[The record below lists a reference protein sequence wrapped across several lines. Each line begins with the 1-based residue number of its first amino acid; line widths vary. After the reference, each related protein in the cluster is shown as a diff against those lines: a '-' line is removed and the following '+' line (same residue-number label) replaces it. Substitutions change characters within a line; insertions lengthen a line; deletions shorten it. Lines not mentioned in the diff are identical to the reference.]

1 MNNEFHYM
9 YPPNQF
15 GSMPMAASLGGYS
28 NGSGTPVL
36 MGTPADHQ
44 QLSMMQQHAYTP
56 AFSKPSSASA
66 MSAGCLSRII
76 SDQNSIIYYHND
88 QDGSFNEHNVRQM
101 VTADGTVFVEHI
113 TGYNLVYVPNNRPIQ
128 QILGSVGLHKNGHS
142 LHGTLGK
149 TISKKNSRMS
159 REHSAKPSNK
169 FIMYRSFKSKELRE
183 SNPDISQTEISCMTA
198 SLWKNESDEVK
209 KKFQNE
215 YLKLKQE
222 YDLKENM
229 MHEAERALSIA
240 QRKWQSGDHAGGL
253 RIARKSHALYPT
265 ELSGRLVEQYSKECV
280 SDEKPA
286 ASAGTS
292 SNTASA
298 SGTPQPAS
306 QKEGLRNRKA
316 AADSDTQRTY
326 TKEQVSA
333 VKKVMKIKDDY
344 YKVLAIERT
353 ATEVEIKKAYR
364 KSALAFHP
372 DKNTAPGADEAFKLV
387 AHAFTV
393 LSDKDKRAHYDRFG
407 AESRGGG
414 PSYSAQQQHAAFN
427 GMFGNSRHRT
437 AEDEISPED
446 LFNMFFGGDF
456 GQFNVQFGPNGGIPR
471 SGVRFGRGPV
481 FNQRGAQA
489 QGGGQTTGLWASCM
503 QMLPILLLIF
513 SFFATSIVSLL
524 FGGDSTPNFAFE
536 RTARYSN
543 SR

>member
-1 MNNEFHYM
+1 ME
-9 YPPNQF
+9 
-15 GSMPMAASLGGYS
+15 
-28 NGSGTPVL
+28 V
-36 MGTPADHQ
+36 
-44 QLSMMQQHAYTP
+44 
-56 AFSKPSSASA
+56 
-66 MSAGCLSRII
+66 
-76 SDQNSIIYYHND
+76 
-88 QDGSFNEHNVRQM
+88 
-101 VTADGTVFVEHI
+101 
-113 TGYNLVYVPNNRPIQ
+113 NR
-128 QILGSVGLHKNGHS
+128 
-142 LHGTLGK
+142 
-149 TISKKNSRMS
+149 
-159 REHSAKPSNK
+159 
-169 FIMYRSFKSKELRE
+169 
-183 SNPDISQTEISCMTA
+183 D
-198 SLWKNESDEVK
+198 
-209 KKFQNE
+209 
-215 YLKLKQE
+215 
-222 YDLKENM
+222 
-229 MHEAERALSIA
+229 EAERALSIA

-543 SR
+543 SRVTNARNV

>member
-1 MNNEFHYM
+1 ME
-9 YPPNQF
+9 
-15 GSMPMAASLGGYS
+15 
-28 NGSGTPVL
+28 V
-36 MGTPADHQ
+36 
-44 QLSMMQQHAYTP
+44 
-56 AFSKPSSASA
+56 
-66 MSAGCLSRII
+66 
-76 SDQNSIIYYHND
+76 
-88 QDGSFNEHNVRQM
+88 
-101 VTADGTVFVEHI
+101 
-113 TGYNLVYVPNNRPIQ
+113 NR
-128 QILGSVGLHKNGHS
+128 
-142 LHGTLGK
+142 
-149 TISKKNSRMS
+149 
-159 REHSAKPSNK
+159 
-169 FIMYRSFKSKELRE
+169 
-183 SNPDISQTEISCMTA
+183 D
-198 SLWKNESDEVK
+198 
-209 KKFQNE
+209 
-215 YLKLKQE
+215 
-222 YDLKENM
+222 
-229 MHEAERALSIA
+229 EAERALAIA

-292 SNTASA
+292 SNTPSA

-414 PSYSAQQQHAAFN
+414 PSYSAQQQQHAAFN
-427 GMFGNSRHRT
+427 GMFGNSRYRT

-489 QGGGQTTGLWASCM
+489 QDGGQTTGLWASCM

-524 FGGDSTPNFAFE
+524 FGGDSTPSFAFE

-543 SR
+543 SRVTNARNVVYWVNSNEFSKSALDRTPSQLWQFEREVEVEYISQLQRRCRQEREHKRNQIYLSQGWFGLGSDKKRLETAHAIPLPACDELRRFR

>member
-1 MNNEFHYM
+1 M
-9 YPPNQF
+9 
-15 GSMPMAASLGGYS
+15 GYS
-28 NGSGTPVL
+28 
-36 MGTPADHQ
+36 
-44 QLSMMQQHAYTP
+44 
-56 AFSKPSSASA
+56 
-66 MSAGCLSRII
+66 
-76 SDQNSIIYYHND
+76 
-88 QDGSFNEHNVRQM
+88 
-101 VTADGTVFVEHI
+101 
-113 TGYNLVYVPNNRPIQ
+113 LVYVPNNRPIQ
-128 QILGSVGLHKNGHS
+128 QILGGVGLHKNGHS
-142 LHGTLGK
+142 TNGTLGK
-149 TISKKNSRMS
+149 TISKKSSRMS

-183 SNPDISQTEISCMTA
+183 INPDISQTEISCMTA
-198 SLWKNESDEVK
+198 SLWNNESDEVK
-209 KKFQNE
+209 ERFQNE

-222 YDLKENM
+222 YDIKENM
-229 MHEAERALSIA
+229 MRPGGRKLAEQNTTYVNRDEAERALAIA
-240 QRKWQSGDHAGGL
+240 QLKWQSGDHAGGL

-286 ASAGTS
+286 VSTGTS
-292 SNTASA
+292 SMPSS
-298 SGTPQPAS
+298 SGTPQAAS
-306 QKEGLRNRKA
+306 QKEGLRNRK
-316 AADSDTQRTY
+316 ADSDTQRTY
-326 TKEQVSA
+326 TKEQLSA

-353 ATEVEIKKAYR
+353 ATEAEVKKAYR

-407 AESRGGG
+407 AESRGG
-414 PSYSAQQQHAAFN
+414 PSHSAQQQHAAFN
-427 GMFGNSRHRT
+427 GVFGNARHRT

-471 SGVRFGRGPV
+471 SGVRFGRRPA
-481 FNQRGAQA
+481 FQRGAQA
-489 QGGGQTTGLWASCM
+489 QDGQTGVWASCM

-524 FGGDSTPNFAFE
+524 FGGDSTPSFAFE
-536 RTARYSN
+536 RTSRYSN
-543 SR
+543 SRVTNARNVVYWVNSNEFSKSALDRAPAQLWQFERDVEVEYISQLQRRCRQEREHKRNQIYLSQGWFGLGSDKKRLETAHAIPLPACDELRRFR

>member
-66 MSAGCLSRII
+66 MSA
-76 SDQNSIIYYHND
+76 
-88 QDGSFNEHNVRQM
+88 
-101 VTADGTVFVEHI
+101 VFVEHI

-215 YLKLKQE
+215 YLKLKQ
-222 YDLKENM
+222 D
-229 MHEAERALSIA
+229 
-240 QRKWQSGDHAGGL
+240 GDHAGGL

-543 SR
+543 SRVTNARN

>member
-1 MNNEFHYM
+1 ME
-9 YPPNQF
+9 
-15 GSMPMAASLGGYS
+15 
-28 NGSGTPVL
+28 V
-36 MGTPADHQ
+36 
-44 QLSMMQQHAYTP
+44 
-56 AFSKPSSASA
+56 
-66 MSAGCLSRII
+66 
-76 SDQNSIIYYHND
+76 
-88 QDGSFNEHNVRQM
+88 
-101 VTADGTVFVEHI
+101 
-113 TGYNLVYVPNNRPIQ
+113 NR
-128 QILGSVGLHKNGHS
+128 
-142 LHGTLGK
+142 
-149 TISKKNSRMS
+149 
-159 REHSAKPSNK
+159 
-169 FIMYRSFKSKELRE
+169 
-183 SNPDISQTEISCMTA
+183 D
-198 SLWKNESDEVK
+198 
-209 KKFQNE
+209 
-215 YLKLKQE
+215 
-222 YDLKENM
+222 
-229 MHEAERALSIA
+229 EAERALSIA

-503 QMLPILLLIF
+503 QMLPILLLVF

-543 SR
+543 SRVTNARNVVYWVNSNEFSKSALDRAPSQLWQFEREVEVEYISQLQRRCRQEREHKRNQIYLSQGWFGLGSDKKRLETAHAIPLPACDELRRFR